1 MLGPHGILRGPS
13 SAVRSSFEFL
23 HKETVPLKRVSILCE
38 LVFRNRF
45 FFPLIRNQEFQFLTQ
60 QPDKTAHHYA
70 AFEKEENIS

>member
-1 MLGPHGILRGPS
+1 MLSPHGILHGPS

-23 HKETVPLKRVSILCE
+23 YKEAVPLKRASILCE

-60 QPDKTAHHYA
+60 QPDKTAHHSA
-70 AFEKEENIS
+70 AFEKEENVS